1 MTDKETIFIKYFTPQ
16 HLRLAWERMIRS
28 NGRDIK
34 DYWGI
39 EIYSANL
46 EANLENLSRKI
57 ISGEF
62 QPSRPFKY
70 YEPKSTGTHRTKTI
84 LPLEDALV
92 YQAIANTIATK
103 NYLKLAD
110 HNGFVFGSVLHPEV
124 EKGIEILKE
133 KDSEYFFF
141 EYYLPHYNKFVDS
154 VNQEIENL
162 NVKYKLETDI
172 TGFFDCIPHSKLLMS
187 LHQYDVE
194 PLLLDFLEECLNMY
208 SGTRDSIT
216 PGVGIPQGPAASF
229 FFANI
234 FLSELD
240 HMLNHLGYSYY
251 RYMDDIRIYEE
262 SEDQLYDALVLIDN
276 YLKGNG
282 LSLNSKKTSVEILE
296 SDREKEK
303 IQSLFMSY
311 SENEDVYTD
320 VIETAKTELGISDI
334 LDQGNDS
341 EQVQSYYSILSDD
354 ELVDFCLKEVKE
366 AEEFFL
372 REFKQMDQP
381 HFRTHFK
388 KLNDTTKREIQ
399 HQTYKW
405 RNGNRILKDFG
416 QEILNEKLIPIW
428 IFLLENFFWKA
439 NHFCWNLNLYG
450 KNEEIQNQ
458 LFALQASSR
467 LSRYEWTRYQIFS
480 NFSNYEEVNLS
491 QLKQLYRKALE
502 EKSPLVRMG
511 MFVLLLRFTD
521 PSHQLFTS
529 VKNAIKN
536 ENEPYI
542 RHTLS
547 GLMLKKQ
554 NFDIVKY
561 WLGL

>member
-1 MTDKETIFIKYFTPQ
+1 MSQQSILEKYFSPRQ
-16 HLRLAWERMIRS
+16 LKLAWERMIRS

-39 EIYSANL
+39 EIYNVKL
-46 EANLENLSRKI
+46 DENLKMLSDKI
-57 ISGEF
+57 ISGHF
-62 QPSRPFKY
+62 KPSRPFKY
-70 YEPKSTGTHRTKTI
+70 YEPKASGTHRTKTI
-84 LPLEDALV
+84 LPLEDAIV
-92 YQAIANTIATK
+92 YQALANKIATDK
-103 NYLKLAD
+103 YALLAD
-110 HNGFVFGSVLHPEV
+110 NNGFVFGSVLHPEV
-124 EKGIEILKE
+124 EKGTDILDNE
-133 KDSEYFFF
+133 KAEYFFF

-154 VNQEIENL
+154 VNHEIENL
-162 NVKYKLETDI
+162 NVRYKLETDI
-172 TGFFDCIPHSKLLMS
+172 TGFFDCIPHSKLLMV
-187 LHQYDVE
+187 LHKYNVE
-194 PLLLDFLEECLNMY
+194 PEILDFLENCLNLY

-240 HMLNHLGYSYY
+240 ARLNRLGYSYY

-262 SEDQLYDALVLIDN
+262 DEDQLYDALVLIDN

-296 SDREKEK
+296 EDREKEK
-303 IQSLFMSY
+303 IQSLFSSY
-311 SENEDVYTD
+311 NDTADVYTD
-320 VIETAKTELGISDI
+320 IIEAAKTDLSISDVA
-334 LDQGNDS
+334 DQGSDS
-341 EQVQSYYSILSDD
+341 EQTDAVYATLSDE
-354 ELVDFCLKEVKE
+354 ELIAFCTKEVKE
-366 AEEFFL
+366 AETFFL
-372 REFKQMDQP
+372 KEFMKVDSSEFKTQ
-381 HFRTHFK
+381 FR

-405 RNGNRILKDFG
+405 RNANRILTDFDKA
-416 QEILNEKLIPIW
+416 ILNEKLIPIW
-428 IFLLENFFWKA
+428 LFLLENFFWKA

-450 KNEEIQNQ
+450 DNKAIQEK
-458 LFALQASSR
+458 LLDLQASCK

-480 NFSNYEEVNLS
+480 NFSSREVISLS
-491 QLKQLYRKALE
+491 QLKQLYRQALE
-502 EKSPLVRMG
+502 EKSSLVRMG
-511 MFVLLLRFTD
+511 MYTVLLRFTD

-529 VKNAIKN
+529 IKNAIKD
-536 ENEPYI
+536 ESEPYI